1 MGEEECIGF
10 SLVFWGKFQLFLR
23 LGGAIEKVWT
33 VSELTRSVKE
43 NLEEAFPVVWV
54 EGEISNFKLYPSGH
68 RYFSLKD
75 KEAVLRCTI
84 WRGAGQYLNFEPE
97 DGIKVHAFGNLT
109 VYEKQ
114 GQYQLNVLKLLPI
127 GRGELEMAFQKL
139 KERLFKEGLF
149 DEAHKKPIPE
159 FPERIGIV
167 TSPTGAAIQDM
178 LKIFH
183 RRFPPA
189 ELYLYPARVQG
200 EGAKEEIAD
209 GLRAFN
215 EWGGVDVIIIGRG
228 GGSLEDLWAFNEEEV
243 ARSIYASRIPVVS
256 AVGHEIDFT
265 IADFVADLR
274 APTPSAAAEMVVPD
288 KEELEGVVKGLEERI
303 TGLFDHYLAQS
314 KARLDAVL
322 GSYGLKRP
330 LDLVNQK
337 SQFGDE
343 LSRRA
348 ELALK
353 NRLGKMRLELKSAA
367 DRLAT
372 LSPRSVLARGYS
384 IVRRRKDNGVIREYK
399 EVKAGEGVELI
410 FSKGKAEAEV
420 TKTSAEGL

>member
-1 MGEEECIGF
+1 
-10 SLVFWGKFQLFLR
+10 
-23 LGGAIEKVWT
+23 
-33 VSELTRSVKE
+33 
-43 NLEEAFPVVWV
+43 LEEAFPAVWV

-75 KEAVLRCTI
+75 EEALLRCTI
-84 WRGAGQYLNFEPE
+84 WRSVGQYLNFEPE

-127 GRGELEMAFQKL
+127 GRGELEIAFQKL

-159 FPERIGIV
+159 FPQRIGIV
-167 TSPTGAAIQDM
+167 TSPIGAAIQDM
-178 LKIFH
+178 LKVFR

-200 EGAKEEIAD
+200 EGAKEEIAE
-209 GLRAFN
+209 GIRVFN
-215 EWGGVDVIIIGRG
+215 EWGGVDVIIVGRG

-243 ARSIYASRIPVVS
+243 ARAIYASRIPVVS
-256 AVGHEIDFT
+256 AVGHEIDIT
-265 IADFVADLR
+265 IADFVSDMR

-288 KEELEGVVKGLEERI
+288 KAELEGVLKRLKERI
-303 TGLFDHYLAQS
+303 AGLFAHQLTQS
-314 KARLDAVL
+314 QARLDAVL
-322 GSYGLKRP
+322 GSYGLRRP
-330 LDLVNQK
+330 VDLVNQK
-337 SQFGDE
+337 SQFLDE
-343 LSRRA
+343 LIRRSQ
-348 ELALK
+348 LALE
-353 NRLGKMRLELKSAA
+353 NRLGKIHLELKSAV

-372 LSPRSVLARGYS
+372 LSPQSVLARGYS
-384 IVRRRKDNGVIREYK
+384 IVRRQADGKVVREYK
-399 EVKAGEGVELI
+399 DVKVDESVDLI

-420 TKTSAEGL
+420 IKTSAEGL

>member
-1 MGEEECIGF
+1 M
-10 SLVFWGKFQLFLR
+10 
-23 LGGAIEKVWT
+23 
-33 VSELTRSVKE
+33 
-43 NLEEAFPVVWV
+43 EEAFPAVWV

-75 KEAVLRCTI
+75 EEALLRCTI
-84 WRGAGQYLNFEPE
+84 WRSAGQYLNFEPE

-127 GRGELEMAFQKL
+127 GRGELEIAFQKL

-159 FPERIGIV
+159 FPQNIGLV

-178 LKIFH
+178 LKVLQ

-189 ELYLYPARVQG
+189 DLYLYPARVQG

-209 GLRAFN
+209 GVRAFN
-215 EWGGVDVIIIGRG
+215 EWGGVDVIILGRG

-243 ARSIYASRIPVVS
+243 ARAIYASRIPVVS
-256 AVGHEIDFT
+256 AVGHEIDIT
-265 IADFVADLR
+265 IADFVSDMR

-288 KEELEGVVKGLEERI
+288 KAELDGLIKDRRQRI
-303 TGLFDHYLAQS
+303 AGLFAHQLAQ
-314 KARLDAVL
+314 AQTRLDAVL

-330 LDLVNQK
+330 VDLVNQK
-337 SQFGDE
+337 SQFLDE
-343 LSRRA
+343 MSRRTQ
-348 ELALK
+348 LALE
-353 NRLGKMRLELKSAA
+353 NQLGKMRLELKSAA

-372 LSPRSVLARGYS
+372 LSPQSALARGYS
-384 IVRRRKDNGVIREYK
+384 IVRRQTDKKVVREYK
-399 EVKAGEGVELI
+399 DVKAGESVDLI

>member
-1 MGEEECIGF
+1 
-10 SLVFWGKFQLFLR
+10 
-23 LGGAIEKVWT
+23 
-33 VSELTRSVKE
+33 
-43 NLEEAFPVVWV
+43 V

-75 KEAVLRCTI
+75 EEALLRCTI
-84 WRGAGQYLNFEPE
+84 WRSAGQYLSFEPE
-97 DGIKVHAFGNLT
+97 DGLKVHALGNLT

-127 GRGELEMAFQKL
+127 GRGELEIAFQKL
-139 KERLFKEGLF
+139 KERLFNEGLF

-159 FPERIGIV
+159 FPQRIGIV

-178 LKIFH
+178 LKVFR

-200 EGAKEEIAD
+200 EGAKEEIAE
-209 GLRAFN
+209 GIRAFN
-215 EWGGVDVIIIGRG
+215 EWSGVDVIILGRG

-243 ARSIYASRIPVVS
+243 ARAIYASRIPVVS
-256 AVGHEIDFT
+256 AVGHEIDIT
-265 IADFVADLR
+265 IADFVSDMR

-288 KEELEGVVKGLEERI
+288 KAELEGLIKDRRERI
-303 TGLFDHYLAQS
+303 AGLFAHQLAQS
-314 KARLDAVL
+314 QARLGAVL

-330 LDLVNQK
+330 VDLVNQK
-337 SQFGDE
+337 SQFLDE
-343 LSRRA
+343 LSRRTQ
-348 ELALK
+348 LALE
-353 NRLGKMRLELKSAA
+353 NRLGKVRLELKSVA

-372 LSPRSVLARGYS
+372 LSPQSVLARGYS
-384 IVRRRKDNGVIREYK
+384 IVRRRADNRVVWEYK
-399 EVKAGEGVELI
+399 DVKAGEGVDLL

-420 TKTSAEGL
+420 IKTSAEGL